1 MIEDGHNGLLFNVGD
16 TEAMSAAA
24 VDLFR
29 NENRLQAMAKAAR
42 KTAQDR
48 FCASRVIPI
57 YEDYYD
63 RVIARTAS
71 STR

>member
-1 MIEDGHNGLLFNVGD
+1 LIQDNHNGLLFDVGD
-16 TEAMSAAA
+16 IESMSAAA
-24 VDLFR
+24 IALLRDPH
-29 NENRLQAMAKAAR
+29 RLEAMARAGR
-42 KTAQDR
+42 KTAQDH
-48 FCASRVIPI
+48 FCASRVIPL